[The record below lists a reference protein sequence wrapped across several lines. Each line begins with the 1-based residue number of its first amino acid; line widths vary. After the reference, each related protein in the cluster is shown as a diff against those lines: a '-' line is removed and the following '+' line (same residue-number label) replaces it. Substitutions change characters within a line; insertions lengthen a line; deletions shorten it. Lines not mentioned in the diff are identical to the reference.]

1 MMRRCRNIAASL
13 VVLLSIILSVVSCNK
28 DLDFDFG
35 FKDLCFY
42 HPHTAP
48 VKVNVDWNHF
58 RHLEKPTGMTSYV
71 WADNSD
77 QKIARFVSHNLN
89 YITLDLLEGYYHA
102 FVFNQSE
109 SEYSTIEFHNLDD
122 FYKAEARVIEVKSSW
137 YSTKLPE
144 SKVGAEPEWLA
155 IDCVQN
161 IEVSEEMVAKA
172 EAEYLATLP
181 EAQRQQKYNEKNTKA
196 PTKTQNEVGPL
207 VPTSI
212 IKNIDIFIHLENLPY
227 LRSALGA
234 LEDMAEGCYISTRT
248 PTENLV
254 THTIGSWEVIYH
266 TTESGSVDMMKG
278 ALKATLSTFGLPA
291 GHSGKP
297 DDNNLYIKLLLVD
310 NETILEHDFPIGDI
324 LADLNDY
331 NGTQLD
337 ENGKPIWPEIH
348 VYFPEPLPEVE
359 PVGGGNGG
367 FDVGVDGWGDDIVT
381 ILPLL

>member
-48 VKVNVDWNHF
+48 VKVNVDWNQF

-89 YITLDLLEGYYHA
+89 FITLDLLEGYYHA

-212 IKNIDIFIHLENLPY
+212 IKNVDIFIHLENLPY

>member
-1 MMRRCRNIAASL
+1 MRRCRNIAASL
-13 VVLLSIILSVVSCNK
+13 IVLLSIILSVVSCNK

-48 VKVNVDWNHF
+48 VKVNVDWNQF

-89 YITLDLLEGYYHA
+89 FITLDLLEGYYHA

-212 IKNIDIFIHLENLPY
+212 IKNVDIFIHLENLPY

>member
-1 MMRRCRNIAASL
+1 MRRCRNTAASL

-212 IKNIDIFIHLENLPY
+212 IKNVDIFIHLENLPY

>member
-1 MMRRCRNIAASL
+1 MRRCRNIAASL

-48 VKVNVDWNHF
+48 VKVNVDWNQF

-89 YITLDLLEGYYHA
+89 FITLDLLEGYYHA

-212 IKNIDIFIHLENLPY
+212 IKNVDIFIHLENLPY

>member
-48 VKVNVDWNHF
+48 VKVNVDWNQF

-89 YITLDLLEGYYHA
+89 FITLDLLEGYYHA

-212 IKNIDIFIHLENLPY
+212 IKNVDIFIHLENLPY

-234 LEDMAEGCYISTRT
+234 LENMAEGCYISTRT

-297 DDNNLYIKLLLVD
+297 EDNNLYIKLLLVD

>member
-212 IKNIDIFIHLENLPY
+212 IKNVDIFIHLENLPY

-297 DDNNLYIKLLLVD
+297 EDNNLYIKLLLVD

-337 ENGKPIWPEIH
+337 GNGKPIWPEIH

>member
-48 VKVNVDWNHF
+48 VKVNVDWNQF

-71 WADNSD
+71 WADSSD

-212 IKNIDIFIHLENLPY
+212 IKNVDIFIHLENLPY

-310 NETILEHDFPIGDI
+310 NETILEHDFPLGDI

>member
-1 MMRRCRNIAASL
+1 MRRCRNIAASL

-212 IKNIDIFIHLENLPY
+212 IKNVDIFIHLENLPY

-297 DDNNLYIKLLLVD
+297 EDNNLYIKLLLVD

-337 ENGKPIWPEIH
+337 GNGKPIWPEIH

>member
-48 VKVNVDWNHF
+48 VKVNVDWNQF

-89 YITLDLLEGYYHA
+89 FITLDLLEGYYHA

-212 IKNIDIFIHLENLPY
+212 IKNVDIFIHLENLPY

-248 PTENLV
+248 PTEKLV

-297 DDNNLYIKLLLVD
+297 EDNNLYIKLLLVD

>member
-48 VKVNVDWNHF
+48 VKVNVDWNQF

>member
-1 MMRRCRNIAASL
+1 MMRRCRNTAASL

-212 IKNIDIFIHLENLPY
+212 IKNVDIFIHLENLPY

>member
-48 VKVNVDWNHF
+48 VKVNVDWNQF

-89 YITLDLLEGYYHA
+89 FITLDLLEGYYHA

-359 PVGGGNGG
+359 PVGGGSGG

>member
-13 VVLLSIILSVVSCNK
+13 IVLLSIILSVVSCNK

-48 VKVNVDWNHF
+48 VKVNVDWNQF

-89 YITLDLLEGYYHA
+89 FITLDLLEGYYHA

-212 IKNIDIFIHLENLPY
+212 IKNVDIFIHLENLPY

>member
-48 VKVNVDWNHF
+48 VKVNVDWNQF

-155 IDCVQN
+155 IDCVRN

-212 IKNIDIFIHLENLPY
+212 IKNVDIFIHLENLPY

-348 VYFPEPLPEVE
+348 LYFPEPLPEVE

>member
-48 VKVNVDWNHF
+48 VKVNVDWNQF

-89 YITLDLLEGYYHA
+89 FITLDLLEGYYHA

>member
-48 VKVNVDWNHF
+48 VKVNVDWNQF

-89 YITLDLLEGYYHA
+89 FITLDLLEGYYHA

-212 IKNIDIFIHLENLPY
+212 IKNVDIFIHLENLPY

-359 PVGGGNGG
+359 PVGGGSGG